1 MKKYIKASAYT
12 KNKIATSKDGMFTLI
27 SEEGVG
33 REDTSWKGLAII
45 GNDLAEKHVVEIRM
59 ITKGSPEFNGEP
71 VKYKYDGVYVAHG
84 MRSVMDTLKDTEEY
98 IQVLQSALD
107 FAKGMDKYISW
118 WNEDILG

>member
-1 MKKYIKASAYT
+1 MKKYIKASAYS
-12 KNKIATSKDGMFTLI
+12 KNVIATSKDGMFTLI

-33 REDTSWKGLAII
+33 RENTSWKGLSII
-45 GNDLAEKHVVEIRM
+45 GDDLAEKHVVEIRM
-59 ITKGSPEFNGEP
+59 ITKGSPDFNGEP
-71 VKYKYDGVYVAHG
+71 VKYEYSGVYVAHG
-84 MRSVMDTLKDTEEY
+84 MRNVMDTLKDTEEY